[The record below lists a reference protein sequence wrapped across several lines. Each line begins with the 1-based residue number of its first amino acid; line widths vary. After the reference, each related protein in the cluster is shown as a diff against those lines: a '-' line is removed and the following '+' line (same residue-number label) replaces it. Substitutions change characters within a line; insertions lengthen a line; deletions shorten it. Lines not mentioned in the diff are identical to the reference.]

1 MENDQTF
8 VAPEGVYSNVE
19 DHKPAPYN
27 AHIVYP
33 VSYPTKLSTI
43 VLHYPLS
50 KPGVTSASLPHWQL
64 LGGGKDKDKESK
76 NREKDQGREREREKE
91 KEDGQSLSS
100 SDRPGTD
107 EDGVN
112 DLAHSPTLQQP
123 QQPHPHPHQHPQSP
137 SYDSPKLFS
146 SPSISMT
153 KKKPASRPK
162 HNIRTTTS
170 TFVTRIQSVENL
182 NKIVQNKQGT
192 VTYLFYNSGKNFY
205 WTELGVKAK
214 EPLARITF
222 SAFPTCHDV
231 NRSTAK
237 ITSLDIVIGFS
248 TGDLVWFDPITGRYV
263 RLNKQGCISNSPCTA
278 VRWVPGSPSV
288 FVVSH
293 ADGTIIV
300 YDKERED
307 GSFTAQPPFKRPSS
321 ALPASQSESSSSSI
335 PSDGDASSSR
345 EEWDPL
351 ESVFVTVPKWHP
363 VTSHSALNM
372 NRGKSDKERTAK
384 NPVSHWRV
392 SKRAVIDIAYS
403 SDARLVAA
411 CSEDGCLRIIDALQE
426 SLVDCFASYF
436 GSFTCVAFSDD
447 SKFVITGG
455 QDDLVTI
462 FSMTDGRVIARCQG
476 HSSFISAV
484 AFDSIRTDKRS
495 YRFGSVGEDNKLIL
509 WDFSAG
515 VLHRPKL
522 QAAQQ
527 QRLSMSS
534 TLSLALR
541 RPGNTAE
548 GSTLHLPPPAMSG
561 EETSKYHPAPS
572 RNEVAVVQPVL
583 TKHIEG
589 DLLTDITF
597 TPSAVLTASKAGTTK
612 VWVRPLA
619 LRPRPTKPKI
629 RAHRDISMN
638 HQDLVPELP

>member
-1 MENDQTF
+1 MENDLTF

-19 DHKPAPYN
+19 DHKPTPYN

-33 VSYPTKLSTI
+33 TTYPTKLSTI
-43 VLHYPLS
+43 VLHYPIT
-50 KPGVTSASLPHWQL
+50 KPGVTPGLPHWQL
-64 LGGGKDKDKESK
+64 LGGGKDKEAKHKEK
-76 NREKDQGREREREKE
+76 ERDREKE
-91 KEDGQSLSS
+91 REDGQSLSS

-107 EDGVN
+107 EEGN
-112 DLAHSPTLQQP
+112 NNNNSNNELLHSPTLQPQP
-123 QQPHPHPHQHPQSP
+123 LSP
-137 SYDSPKLFS
+137 SHESPKLFS
-146 SPSISMT
+146 SPSISMAR
-153 KKKPASRPK
+153 KKPASRPK

-192 VTYLFYNSGKNFY
+192 VTYLFYNSAKNFF

-214 EPLARITF
+214 EPLSRITF

-231 NRSTAK
+231 NRTTAK
-237 ITSLDIVIGFS
+237 MTSLDIVIGFN
-248 TGDLVWFDPITGRYV
+248 TGDLIWFDPITGRYM
-263 RLNKQGCISNSPCTA
+263 RLNKQGCINNSPCTA

-288 FVVSH
+288 FVASH

-307 GSFTAQPPFKRPSS
+307 GTFTPQQPFKRHTAP
-321 ALPASQSESSSSSI
+321 PVSQSGSSSSSI
-335 PSDGDASSSR
+335 PSDDASSR

-351 ESVFVTVPKWHP
+351 ESIFVTTPKWLP
-363 VTSHSALNM
+363 VTSHTGL
-372 NRGKSDKERTAK
+372 NRGRSEKERTAK

-392 SKRAVIDIAYS
+392 SKRAVVDFAYS

-411 CSEDGCLRIIDALQE
+411 ISDDGCLRIIDALQE

-447 SKFVITGG
+447 SRFVLTGG

-462 FSMTDGRVIARCQG
+462 FSMTEGRVIARCQG
-476 HSSFISAV
+476 HSSFISSV
-484 AFDSIRTDKRS
+484 AFDSVRTDKRS

-527 QRLSMSS
+527 QRMSMSS

-541 RPGNTAE
+541 RRGDAAE
-548 GSTLHLPPPAMSG
+548 GSTLHLPPPAMNG

-583 TKHIEG
+583 TKHIEC
-589 DLLTDITF
+589 DLLTGLAF
-597 TPSAVLTASKAGTTK
+597 TQSSVLTASKNGAVK
-612 VWVRPLA
+612 MWVRPLA
-619 LRPRPTKPKI
+619 LRPRPTKPRI
-629 RAHRDISMN
+629 LHSHINPSDI
-638 HQDLVPELP
+638 L